1 MKTDNVDTKPVET
14 PKATGSK
21 KRKRL
26 KPNGSRS
33 TLNEA
38 ENAPSREHKRQK
50 LLVKDPDGKE
60 KDISIVSHQTVT
72 LNAGLF
78 SSILSATIKRESGE
92 QVAIRQARILTDT
105 IRNVVHEANTTRS
118 LATQFANLTLRL
130 LEEGDYDQDFKRM
143 VYTKFYQSSRSTR
156 GKFAQAS
163 GSSGSAAM
171 KTWIWFLNMATEY
184 QNRSVIKNKNGQV
197 AYNANDR
204 PELSRKGEI
213 HNPNALIAFP
223 NDTSIKRLAQLTDD
237 NRPLGNLM
245 LLARRIWYEAYI
257 NRWSKV
263 PELMHMA
270 QVLDSNFRTACTH
283 NFIKRYVHML
293 RGRLAT
299 EAGAPLGWP
308 PTEDL
313 LQWMNKTESNRRCE
327 SKETIQKAFPTI
339 EESAAKQIVK
349 FLKRLLVKQL
359 LHGNIS

>member
-1 MKTDNVDTKPVET
+1 MKTDSVDTKPVET
-14 PKATGSK
+14 PKATGSN
-21 KRKRL
+21 KRKRS

-38 ENAPSREHKRQK
+38 ENAPSRDRKRQK
-50 LLVKDPDGKE
+50 LSVKDPDGKE
-60 KDISIVSHQTVT
+60 KGISIVSHQTVT

-184 QNRSVIKNKNGQV
+184 QNKSVIKNKNG
-197 AYNANDR
+197 
-204 PELSRKGEI
+204 
-213 HNPNALIAFP
+213 
-223 NDTSIKRLAQLTDD
+223 
-237 NRPLGNLM
+237 
-245 LLARRIWYEAYI
+245 
-257 NRWSKV
+257 
-263 PELMHMA
+263 
-270 QVLDSNFRTACTH
+270 
-283 NFIKRYVHML
+283 
-293 RGRLAT
+293 
-299 EAGAPLGWP
+299 
-308 PTEDL
+308 
-313 LQWMNKTESNRRCE
+313 
-327 SKETIQKAFPTI
+327 
-339 EESAAKQIVK
+339 
-349 FLKRLLVKQL
+349 
-359 LHGNIS
+359 

>member
-1 MKTDNVDTKPVET
+1 M
-14 PKATGSK
+14 
-21 KRKRL
+21 
-26 KPNGSRS
+26 
-33 TLNEA
+33 
-38 ENAPSREHKRQK
+38 
-50 LLVKDPDGKE
+50 
-60 KDISIVSHQTVT
+60 
-72 LNAGLF
+72 
-78 SSILSATIKRESGE
+78 
-92 QVAIRQARILTDT
+92 
-105 IRNVVHEANTTRS
+105 
-118 LATQFANLTLRL
+118 
-130 LEEGDYDQDFKRM
+130 
-143 VYTKFYQSSRSTR
+143 
-156 GKFAQAS
+156 
-163 GSSGSAAM
+163 
-171 KTWIWFLNMATEY
+171 
-184 QNRSVIKNKNGQV
+184 

-223 NDTSIKRLAQLTDD
+223 NDTSIQRLAQLTDD

-257 NRWSKV
+257 NRWSEV
-263 PELMHMA
+263 PELMPSDRRSRLLEDMA

-359 LHGNIS
+359 LHGNI

>member
-1 MKTDNVDTKPVET
+1 MKTDSVDTKPVET
-14 PKATGSK
+14 PKATGSN
-21 KRKRL
+21 KRKRS

-38 ENAPSREHKRQK
+38 ENAPSRDRKRQK
-50 LLVKDPDGKE
+50 LSVKDPDGKE
-60 KDISIVSHQTVT
+60 KGISIVSHQTVT

-184 QNRSVIKNKNGQV
+184 QNRSFIKNKNGQV

-223 NDTSIKRLAQLTDD
+223 NDTSIQRLAQLTDD

-313 LQWMNKTESNRRCE
+313 LQWMNKTESNRHCE